1 MADKP
6 SRKEDI
12 LAVAKAFR
20 QVLTDNFAGDFPRV
34 VETLQLATAM
44 TIVDLKNDGKITD
57 EGIKKFFI
65 IYVPAL
71 QDVYNVLSNPPQE
84 KKDVGII
91 RD

>member
-1 MADKP
+1 MTDEER
-6 SRKEDI
+6 RKEDI

-44 TIVDLKNDGKITD
+44 AIVDLKNDGKITD

-65 IYVPAL
+65 IRRERKTPAFRPG
-71 QDVYNVLSNPPQE
+71 DMSEP
-84 KKDVGII
+84 
-91 RD
+91 